1 MRLTKLQYHRTAAVV
16 PSSTSPL
23 PIMSQ
28 AEIVS
33 NMYTVNEV
41 IRKRHYRTGLNIFN
55 KKPDKGIAYLIQ
67 RGFLENSP
75 AGKIQFLE
83 NLFHWLKIDLGY
95 RIQKI
100 RYIIFTR
107 KISLKI
113 IRIFVKNPF
122 FGSLLNQITL
132 FWQFPN

>member
-1 MRLTKLQYHRTAAVV
+1 
-16 PSSTSPL
+16 
-23 PIMSQ
+23 MSQ

-75 AGKIQFLE
+75 AGKIRFLE

-100 RYIIFTR
+100 MLYYFY
-107 KISLKI
+107 S
-113 IRIFVKNPF
+113 KNIP
-122 FGSLLNQITL
+122 
-132 FWQFPN
+132 

>member
-1 MRLTKLQYHRTAAVV
+1 M

-23 PIMSQ
+23 PVMSP

-75 AGKIQFLE
+75 AGTILREMAFL
-83 NLFHWLKIDLGY
+83 D
-95 RIQKI
+95 
-100 RYIIFTR
+100 IFE
-107 KISLKI
+107 KA
-113 IRIFVKNPF
+113 
-122 FGSLLNQITL
+122 LL
-132 FWQFPN
+132 